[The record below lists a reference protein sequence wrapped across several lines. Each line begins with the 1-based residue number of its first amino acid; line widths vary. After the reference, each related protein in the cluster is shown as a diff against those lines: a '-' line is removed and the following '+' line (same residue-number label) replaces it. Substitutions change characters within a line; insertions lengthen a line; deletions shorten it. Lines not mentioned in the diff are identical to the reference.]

1 MTDTNYKLRAWMGAN
16 KVSGRELAKRLEM
29 PYSTFCSKMS
39 EESDW
44 KLPEIKTL
52 QVVPG
57 LAFEELF

>member
-1 MTDTNYKLRAWMGAN
+1 MTDTNYKIRAWMGAN
-16 KVSGRELAKRLEM
+16 KVSGRELAERLEM
-29 PYSTFCSKMS
+29 PYSTFRSKMS

-52 QVVPG
+52 QVVTG

>member
-29 PYSTFCSKMS
+29 PYSTLCTKMS

-44 KLPEIKTL
+44 KLPEIKAL
-52 QVVPG
+52 QEITG
-57 LAFEELF
+57 LAFNDLF

>member
-1 MTDTNYKLRAWMGAN
+1 MLDTNYKLRAWMGAN

-44 KLPEIKTL
+44 KLPEIKAL
-52 QVVPG
+52 QEITG
-57 LAFEELF
+57 LVFEDLF